1 MALHFSDQFLHRVNI
16 DYVMNKLHVDSV
28 IKTFGN
34 KQVLTDIFIS
44 CVEGEIIGLLGRN
57 GSGKST
63 LLKIIFGSLIA
74 DRKFVKIG
82 DKQLFSLYD
91 NRNLIKYLPQ
101 DNFLPG
107 HVTVERAASLFCDKK
122 NYNFVSEH
130 SLIKQ
135 LLNKRCNLLSGGE
148 RRLVEIFLILH
159 SNAKFIL
166 IDEPFNGVAPVYK
179 EEIKNLMREQSK
191 TRGFIITDHD
201 YRNIL
206 DVATRII
213 LLYDGGT
220 KEIKHNDDL
229 TYWGYT
235 PESFDETRTKS
246 Q

>member
-1 MALHFSDQFLHRVNI
+1 MYIGDQFLHRVNF
-16 DYVMNKLHVDSV
+16 DLDMNGLHVDSV

-82 DKQLFSLYD
+82 DKQIFRLFD
-91 NRNLIKYLPQ
+91 NRKLIKYLPQ

-107 HVTVERAASLFCDKK
+107 QDTVKRAASLFCDQK

-130 SLIKQ
+130 SLIKP
-135 LLNKRCNLLSGGE
+135 LLNKTCNLLSGGE

-179 EEIKNLMREQSK
+179 EEIKNLIREQAK
-191 TRGFIITDHD
+191 KKGFIVTDHD

-220 KEIKHNDDL
+220 KEIKYKEDL

-235 PESFDETRTKS
+235 P
-246 Q
+246 

>member
-1 MALHFSDQFLHRVNI
+1 MYIGNQFLHRVNI
-16 DYVMNKLHVDSV
+16 DFDMTGLHVDSV

-34 KQVLTDIFIS
+34 KQVLTDIYIS
-44 CVEGEIIGLLGRN
+44 CAQGEIIGLLGRN

-74 DRKFVKIG
+74 DRKFVKSG
-82 DKQLFSLYD
+82 DKQIFSLHD
-91 NRNLIKYLPQ
+91 NRKLIKYLPQ

-107 HVTVERAASLFCDKK
+107 HITVKRAASLFCDDK
-122 NYNFVSEH
+122 NYTSVSEH
-130 SLIKQ
+130 TLIKP
-135 LLNKRCNLLSGGE
+135 LLSKRCNLLSGGE
-148 RRLVEIFLILH
+148 KRLVEIFLIIH

-179 EEIKNLMREQSK
+179 DEIKNLIREQAK
-191 TRGFIITDHD
+191 TKGFIVTDHD

-220 KEIKHNDDL
+220 KAIKHDDDL

-235 PESFDETRTKS
+235 P
-246 Q
+246 